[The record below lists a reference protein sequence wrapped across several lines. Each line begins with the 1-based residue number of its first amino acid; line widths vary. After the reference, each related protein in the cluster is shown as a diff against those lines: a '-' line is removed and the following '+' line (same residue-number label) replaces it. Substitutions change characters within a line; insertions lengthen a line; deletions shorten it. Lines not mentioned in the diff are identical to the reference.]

1 MIFQGLAVGAMD
13 SNCYIIGDQ
22 ETREGIVIDPGA
34 EAKRILKKVDSLG
47 LKIIAIVLTHG
58 HVDHIGA
65 LAEVQEAT
73 GAEVWIHAEDA
84 PQLTDANKN
93 LSIYVGP
100 KMSVKKAD
108 RLLQDG
114 DILKVGNL
122 EVEVIHTPGHT
133 RGGISLKCGPDILI
147 TGDTL
152 FAGSVGR
159 SDFPGGSHSQLIA
172 SIKNKLLKFP
182 DETMVYPGH
191 GPASTIGE
199 EKQHNPFLR

>member
-1 MIFQGLAVGAMD
+1 MLFRGLSVGAMD

-22 ETREGIVIDPGA
+22 GEGIVVDPGA
-34 EAKRILKKVDSLG
+34 EAKRILKAIDNLG
-47 LKIIAIVLTHG
+47 LKIKCIVLTHG
-58 HVDHIGA
+58 HIDHIGA

-73 GAEVWIHAEDA
+73 GAEVCIHAEDA
-84 PQLTDANKN
+84 QQLTDASKN

-100 KMSVKKAD
+100 KFSVKAAD

-114 DILKVGNL
+114 DIIQVGGL

-133 RGGISLKCGPDILI
+133 RGGITLKCGNDLLI

-172 SIKNKLLKFP
+172 SIKNKLLNFP
-182 DETMVYPGH
+182 DETVVYPGH
-191 GPASTIGE
+191 GPASTIEE
-199 EKQHNPFLR
+199 EKKHNPFLR